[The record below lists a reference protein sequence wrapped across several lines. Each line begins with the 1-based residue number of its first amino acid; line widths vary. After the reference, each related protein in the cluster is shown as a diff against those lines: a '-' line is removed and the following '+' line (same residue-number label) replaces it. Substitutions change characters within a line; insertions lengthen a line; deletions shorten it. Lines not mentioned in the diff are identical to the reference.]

1 MTPSDTPGGTTDAA
15 TTVSERVARA
25 TAGLAPGG
33 LDWAMAMD
41 ELAEELLHADWSAD
55 ADGPADRAGIALDAA
70 IGVRRLAIER
80 LDDDLAATIGLDLRN
95 NLAVD
100 LASRYQAGGGLDD
113 LLESCALSR
122 EVLAGAAPGDLL
134 TAAAGLAGR
143 LSLLARNPGYEAELD
158 QAIRLLAGILQ
169 RAGHDDPA
177 RPIVVTSL
185 AGLELHR
192 WQRDGDPAALAAAAM
207 AAGTALRTGEVTGAT
222 LSAVNVAALLL
233 EHAEQVHDTGALST
247 GETLLRAVIEDGSP
261 RDAVAARGS
270 LAVTLVT
277 RFDLEGG
284 EGLLAEAIEWASA
297 AIDARPPGPSRAEDL
312 SARAAARAAL
322 ARLRGEPEL
331 LDAAIADARA
341 AVAEP
346 ATHAADP
353 SGPVNSLAML
363 LAERYD
369 LLGDSANLD
378 ESITLYEGL
387 LANPAVAVDA
397 RPAILSNL
405 ANGLLS
411 RFERARTARARLT
424 RARALA
430 DIRRAAE
437 LADEA
442 ISRTPSGSVHLAA
455 RHDTAGRI
463 RAALG
468 YHLGSGGA
476 SGTDGAAEQGAL
488 AERHARAAVGA
499 TPGGSPDRAHYLN
512 NWAMWVTGRWE
523 RTTDPAAL
531 AEAIGLLEAALAA
544 AQGDGQ
550 LRATISFNLGVRMQE
565 RFELAHEKGKPD
577 WDDLQ
582 GACDL
587 LDDVLAAE
595 LPHLTVPAGKRLG
608 DIAVSLGM
616 WPQAEHA
623 LRLALAAAGDL
634 TGLRPLRPDKQRA
647 RSGVQGIGALAGL
660 CASRA
665 GNTVAA
671 ALHLE
676 QASATLLAESLGV
689 RADTV
694 TFADITTA
702 CRAMR
707 RSILFLGSTPA
718 GGLAVLA
725 DEDGACQAIELPDLT
740 DDAVRSATSAFR
752 RQLAAAI
759 EGQGAGDAAGDDSL
773 AACYAAGDQLTRW
786 TWEAV
791 LAPLGE
797 LLAGTGRLA
806 VLPLGRLAWLPV
818 IAAGTPGHLP
828 ALAQHEPVL
837 LIRATAGSAA
847 PSVAAGSAAA
857 RSRAGEAS
865 GSQGLRVLIWA
876 DTGPDD
882 RAIPNVLDEARRVAA
897 LYPGARSRLHDR
909 QDQDGTRH
917 GVMGGEVPVSLAQD
931 GSTVSLRGARP
942 GTPPLDRVEV
952 AGGSAADVVA
962 LLGSADIVHLA
973 CHCDIDPGYPEETVL
988 QVDPPVR
995 MGDVGVGVLDARTHV
1010 VLSACDAALTATS
1023 LPDEALSPAAA
1034 FLLAGAG
1041 TVTAP
1046 VWPVDDEAAA
1056 GFMVDY
1062 HRRLAAG
1069 TEPGQALSQVQA
1081 AWSAS
1086 RPAFGYA
1093 PWVVVLRP
1101 QGTAAS

>member
-1 MTPSDTPGGTTDAA
+1 MTPGDSHGGTTDTAIA
-15 TTVSERVARA
+15 VSGKVVRA
-25 TAGLAPGG
+25 TAGLVPGG
-33 LDWAMAMD
+33 PDWARAMD
-41 ELAEELLHADWSAD
+41 GLAEELLHADWSAD
-55 ADGPADRAGIALDAA
+55 ADGPADHAGSPLDAA
-70 IGVRRLAIER
+70 ISVRRLAIER
-80 LDDDLAATIGLDLRN
+80 LDDALAATVGLDLRN

-122 EVLAGAAPGDLL
+122 EVLAGAARGDLL

-143 LSLLARNPGYEAELD
+143 LSLLARNPGHEAELD
-158 QAIRLLAGILQ
+158 QAIRLLAGILKQ
-169 RAGHDDPA
+169 ARHDDDLG

-192 WQRDGDPAALAAAAM
+192 WQRDGDPAALAAAATAAAM
-207 AAGTALRTGEVTGAT
+207 AWRTGEVTGAT

-233 EHAEQVHDTGALST
+233 EHAEQAHDTGVLNA
-247 GETLLRAVIEDGSP
+247 GETLLRAVIRDGSP

-270 LAVTLVT
+270 LAVALVT

-284 EGLLAEAIEWASA
+284 EGLLAEAIDQACA
-297 AIDARPPGPSRAEDL
+297 AIAVRPPGPSRAEDL
-312 SARAAARAAL
+312 STRAAARAAL
-322 ARLRGEPEL
+322 ARLRGDPEL

-369 LLGDSANLD
+369 LLGDSVNLD
-378 ESITLYEGL
+378 ESITLHEGL
-387 LANPAVAVDA
+387 LTDPAVAVDG

-411 RFERARTARARLT
+411 RFERDRTARARSA

-430 DIRRAAE
+430 DIRRAAD
-437 LADEA
+437 LAEEA
-442 ISRTPSGSVHLAA
+442 IGRTPPSSIHLAA
-455 RHDTAGRI
+455 RHDTAGRV

-468 YHLGSGGA
+468 YHLGSAGTP
-476 SGTDGAAEQGAL
+476 GTDGAAGQGEL
-488 AERHARAAVGA
+488 AERHARAAAGA
-499 TPGGSPDRAHYLN
+499 TPQGSPDRAHYLN
-512 NWAMWVTGRWE
+512 NWAMWVTDRWE
-523 RTTDPAAL
+523 RTADPAAL
-531 AEAIGLLEAALAA
+531 AQAIGLLEEARAAV
-544 AQGDGQ
+544 QGDGQ
-550 LRATISFNLGVRMQE
+550 LRATITFNLGVRMQE
-565 RFELAHEKGKPD
+565 RFELSHDKGEPN

-587 LDDVLAAE
+587 LDDVLAAG

-608 DIAVSLGM
+608 DIAVSLAM
-616 WPQAEHA
+616 WPEAEHA

-634 TGLRPLRPDKQRA
+634 TGLRPLQPDKQRA
-647 RSGVQGIGALAGL
+647 RSGVQGIGALAAL
-660 CASRA
+660 CAARA
-665 GNTVAA
+665 GNTAAA

-694 TFADITTA
+694 TFAGITTA
-702 CRAMR
+702 CRVMR

-725 DEDGACQAIELPDLT
+725 DENGACQAIELPGLT
-740 DDAVRSATSAFR
+740 DDAVQSATSAFR

-759 EGQGAGDAAGDDSL
+759 QSPEAGHTAGEDPL
-773 AACYAAGDQLTRW
+773 VACHAAGDQLTRW
-786 TWEAV
+786 TWTAA

-797 LLAGTGRLA
+797 LLAGSGRLA
-806 VLPLGRLAWLPV
+806 ILPLGRLAWLP
-818 IAAGTPGHLP
+818 ITAAGPPGRPP
-828 ALAQHEPVL
+828 ALASHEPVL
-837 LIRATAGSAA
+837 LIRAAAVPAASGVAGDST
-847 PSVAAGSAAA
+847 AA
-857 RSRAGEAS
+857 RAQAGEAS
-865 GSQGLRVLIWA
+865 GGQGLRVLIWA
-876 DTGPDD
+876 DTGPGD
-882 RAIPNVLDEARRVAA
+882 RVIPSVLDEARRVAD
-897 LYPGARSRLHDR
+897 LYPGARTRLHDR
-909 QDQDGTRH
+909 QDH
-917 GVMGGEVPVSLAQD
+917 D
-931 GSTVSLRGARP
+931 GSPVPLRGS
-942 GTPPLDRVEV
+942 V
-952 AGGSAADVVA
+952 AGAPASDQVEAGKRGAADLA
-962 LLGSADIVHLA
+962 DLLGSADIVHLA
-973 CHCDIDPGYPEETVL
+973 CHCDIDPGYPEDTVL

-995 MGDVGVGVLDARTHV
+995 MGDVGVGVLHARTHI

-1046 VWPVDDEAAA
+1046 VWPVDDEAAG

-1062 HRRLAAG
+1062 HRRLSVG

-1086 RPAFGYA
+1086 RPRFDYA

>member
-1 MTPSDTPGGTTDAA
+1 VTSGDIPGGDAGTA
-15 TTVSERVARA
+15 AASVPERAARA
-25 TAGLAPGG
+25 TAGLVPGG
-33 LDWAMAMD
+33 LDWARTMD
-41 ELAEELLHADWSAD
+41 ELAEELLRADRSAD
-55 ADGPADRAGIALDAA
+55 ADGPASRAVTPLDAA
-70 IGVRRLAIER
+70 IGVRRLAIQR
-80 LDDDLAATIGLDLRN
+80 LDDDLAATAGLDLRN

-100 LASRYQAGGGLDD
+100 LASRYQAGGGLED

-122 EVLAGAAPGDLL
+122 EVFAGAAPGDLL

-143 LSLLARNPGYEAELD
+143 LSLLARNPGHEAGLD
-158 QAIRLLAGILQ
+158 QAIGLLTGLLKQ
-169 RAGHDDPA
+169 AGHDAPA
-177 RPIVVTSL
+177 RPIAVTSL

-192 WQRDGDPAALAAAAM
+192 WQRDGDPAALAAAAT
-207 AAGTALRTGEVTGAT
+207 AAGMALRTGQVTGAT
-222 LSAVNVAALLL
+222 PSAVNVAALLL
-233 EHAEQVHDTGALST
+233 EHAEQAHDTQVLSE
-247 GETLLRAVIEDGSP
+247 GESLLRAVIDDGSAK
-261 RDAVAARGS
+261 DAVAARGS

-297 AIDARPPGPSRAEDL
+297 AIEARPPGPSRAEDL
-312 SARAAARAAL
+312 STRAAARAAA

-378 ESITLYEGL
+378 DSITLYEGL
-387 LANPAVAVDA
+387 LADPAVAADA

-405 ANGLLS
+405 ANGLLA
-411 RFERARTARARLT
+411 RFERDRTARARLT
-424 RARALA
+424 RGRALA
-430 DIRRAAE
+430 GIRRAVE

-442 ISRTPSGSVHLAA
+442 ISRTPPGSVHLAA
-455 RHDTAGRI
+455 RHDTAGRL

-468 YHLGSGGA
+468 YHLGSAGTPGTGGA
-476 SGTDGAAEQGAL
+476 AQQGEL
-488 AERHARAAVGA
+488 AERHARAAAGA
-499 TPGGSPDRAHYLN
+499 TPEGSPDRAHYLN
-512 NWAMWVTGRWE
+512 NWAMWVTDRWE
-523 RTTDPAAL
+523 RTADPAAL
-531 AEAIGLLEAALAA
+531 DEAIGLLEAALAA

-565 RFELAHEKGKPD
+565 RFELARGQGEPD

-582 GACDL
+582 RACDL
-587 LDDVLAAE
+587 LDDVLAAD

-608 DIAVSLGM
+608 DIAMSLAM

-647 RSGVQGIGALAGL
+647 RSGVQGIGALAAL
-660 CASRA
+660 CAARA
-665 GNTVAA
+665 GDPVAA
-671 ALHLE
+671 GLHLE

-694 TFADITTA
+694 TFADITAA

-725 DEDGACQAIELPDLT
+725 GQDGTCQATELPDLT
-740 DDAVRSATSAFR
+740 DDAVQSAISAFR
-752 RQLAAAI
+752 RQLAAAM
-759 EGQGAGDAAGDDSL
+759 EAPGAGDAAGDDPL

-791 LAPLGE
+791 LAPLGG

-818 IAAGTPGHLP
+818 TAAGPPGYPP
-828 ALAQHEPVL
+828 ALAPHEPVL
-837 LIRATAGSAA
+837 LIRATAGPAISAVSA
-847 PSVAAGSAAA
+847 VAGSRPGGAPGGA
-857 RSRAGEAS
+857 E
-865 GSQGLRVLIWA
+865 LRVLIWA
-876 DTGPDD
+876 DTGPGD
-882 RAIPNVLDEARRVAA
+882 RAIPHVLDEARRVAA
-897 LYPGARSRLHDR
+897 LYPEARLRLHDR
-909 QDQDGTRH
+909 QDQD
-917 GVMGGEVPVSLAQD
+917 A
-931 GSTVSLRGARP
+931 STVPLRGARP
-942 GTPPLDRVEV
+942 GAPPDRAEA
-952 AGGSAADVVA
+952 AGHSVGDAAA
-962 LLGSADIVHLA
+962 LLASADIVHLA

-995 MGDVGVGVLDARTHV
+995 MGDVGAGVLGPRTHV
-1010 VLSACDAALTATS
+1010 VLSACDAALTAAS

-1086 RPAFGYA
+1086 QPAFGYA
-1093 PWVVVLRP
+1093 PWVIVLRP
-1101 QGTAAS
+1101 HATAAS

>member
-1 MTPSDTPGGTTDAA
+1 MTPGATPSDTAI
-15 TTVSERVARA
+15 TVSEGLARA
-25 TAGLAPGG
+25 TAGLVPGG
-33 LDWAMAMD
+33 LNWASAMD
-41 ELAEELLHADWSAD
+41 ELAEEFLHADR
-55 ADGPADRAGIALDAA
+55 PADRAGTRLDAA
-70 IGVRRLAIER
+70 ISVRRLAIER
-80 LDDDLAATIGLDLRN
+80 LDDDLAAIVGLDLRN

-134 TAAAGLAGR
+134 IAAAGLAGR
-143 LSLLARNPGYEAELD
+143 LSLLARNPGYEAGLD
-158 QAIRLLAGILQ
+158 QAIRLLADILE
-169 RAGHDDPA
+169 RAEHDDPA
-177 RPIVVTSL
+177 QPIVVTSL

-192 WQRDGDPAALAAAAM
+192 WQRDGDPAALAAGAA
-207 AAGTALRTGEVTGAT
+207 AAGMALRTGDVTGAT
-222 LSAVNVAALLL
+222 PSAVNVAALLL
-233 EHAEQVHDTGALST
+233 EHAEQAHDTGLLSAV
-247 GETLLRAVIEDGSP
+247 ETLLRAVIEDGSP

-297 AIDARPPGPSRAEDL
+297 AIDARPSGPSRAEDL
-312 SARAAARAAL
+312 STRAAARGAL
-322 ARLRGEPEL
+322 ARLRAEPEL

-346 ATHAADP
+346 ATHAVDH

-378 ESITLYEGL
+378 ESITLHGGL
-387 LANPAVAVDA
+387 LANPAVAVDG

-405 ANGLLS
+405 ANGLLA
-411 RFERARTARARLT
+411 RFERDRTARAPLT
-424 RARALA
+424 RASALG

-437 LADEA
+437 LAGEA
-442 ISRTPSGSVHLAA
+442 IRRTPPGSVHLAA

-468 YHLGSGGA
+468 HHLGSAGT
-476 SGTDGAAEQGAL
+476 SGTGGTAEQGEL
-488 AERHARAAVGA
+488 AEQHARAAVGA
-499 TPGGSPDRAHYLN
+499 TPQGSPDCAHYLN
-512 NWAMWVTGRWE
+512 NWAMWVTDRWE
-523 RTTDPAAL
+523 RTADPAAL
-531 AEAIGLLEAALAA
+531 AEAIGLLEAARAA

-550 LRATISFNLGVRMQE
+550 LRATINFNLGVRMQE
-565 RFELAHEKGKPD
+565 RFELAREKGKPN

-582 GACDL
+582 DACDL
-587 LDDVLAAE
+587 LDEVLAAE

-608 DIAVSLGM
+608 DIAMSLGM

-647 RSGVQGIGALAGL
+647 RSGVQGIGALAAL
-660 CASRA
+660 CAARA
-665 GNTVAA
+665 GNTVTA

-676 QASATLLAESLGV
+676 QASATLLAESLGA

-694 TFADITTA
+694 TFADITIA

-725 DEDGACQAIELPDLT
+725 DENGTCQAIELPDLT
-740 DDAVRSATSAFR
+740 DDAVWSATSTFR
-752 RQLAAAI
+752 RQLAAAV
-759 EGQGAGDAAGDDSL
+759 EGDAAGDDPL
-773 AACYAAGDQLTRW
+773 VACYAAGDQLTRW
-786 TWEAV
+786 TWAAV

-797 LLAGTGRLA
+797 LLAGGGRLA

-818 IAAGTPGHLP
+818 TAAGPPGHLP
-828 ALAQHEPVL
+828 ALAPHEPVL
-837 LIRATAGSAA
+837 LIRAAAGSGAS
-847 PSVAAGSAAA
+847 PVAADSAAA
-857 RSRAGEAS
+857 RSRPGEAS

-876 DTGPDD
+876 DTGPGD

-897 LYPGARSRLHDR
+897 LYPEARSRLHDR
-909 QDQDGTRH
+909 QNQDGIRR
-917 GVMGGEVPVSLAQD
+917 GVMGEEVPVSLAHD
-931 GSTVSLRGARP
+931 GSTVSLRRARP
-942 GTPPLDRVEV
+942 GTPALDRVEV
-952 AGGSAADVVA
+952 VGRGAADVVA
-962 LLGSADIVHLA
+962 LLSSADIVHLA

-995 MGDVGVGVLDARTHV
+995 IGDLGMGVLDARTHV
-1010 VLSACDAALTATS
+1010 VLSACDAALTATW
-1023 LPDEALSPAAA
+1023 LPDEAVSPAAA
-1034 FLLAGAG
+1034 FLLAGVG

-1081 AWSAS
+1081 AWSATQ
-1086 RPAFGYA
+1086 PAFGYA

-1101 QGTAAS
+1101 QGTPTS

>member
-1 MTPSDTPGGTTDAA
+1 MTPGDTPGGTTDTAIN
-15 TTVSERVARA
+15 VSERVARA
-25 TAGLAPGG
+25 TAGLVPGG
-33 LDWAMAMD
+33 LDWASATD

-55 ADGPADRAGIALDAA
+55 ADGPADRAGTPLDAA
-70 IGVRRLAIER
+70 IAVRRLAIER
-80 LDDDLAATIGLDLRN
+80 LDDDLAATVGLDLRN

-100 LASRYQAGGGLDD
+100 LAFRYQAGGGLDD

-122 EVLAGAAPGDLL
+122 EVLAGVAPGDLL

-158 QAIRLLAGILQ
+158 RAIRLLAGILE

-192 WQRDGDPAALAAAAM
+192 WQRDGDPAALAAAAT
-207 AAGTALRTGEVTGAT
+207 AAGMALRAGEVTAAT
-222 LSAVNVAALLL
+222 PGAVNVAALLL
-233 EHAEQVHDTGALST
+233 EHAEQAHDTGVLSA
-247 GETLLRAVIEDGSP
+247 GETLLRAVIEDGST

-284 EGLLAEAIEWASA
+284 EGLLVEAIEWASA
-297 AIDARPPGPSRAEDL
+297 AIDARPSGPSRAEDL
-312 SARAAARAAL
+312 SSRAAARAAL
-322 ARLRGEPEL
+322 ARLRGEPGL

-346 ATHAADP
+346 ATYAADP

-369 LLGDSANLD
+369 LLGDSTNLD
-378 ESITLYEGL
+378 ESIALHDAL

-411 RFERARTARARLT
+411 RFERDRTASARST
-424 RARALA
+424 RARALT
-430 DIRRAAE
+430 DIRRAAG

-442 ISRTPSGSVHLAA
+442 ISRTPPGSVHLAG

-468 YHLGSGGA
+468 YHLGSAGTPGA
-476 SGTDGAAEQGAL
+476 DGAAEQGEL
-488 AERHARAAVGA
+488 AERHARAAAGA
-499 TPGGSPDRAHYLN
+499 TPEGSPDRAHYLN
-512 NWAMWVTGRWE
+512 NWAMWVTDRWE
-523 RTTDPAAL
+523 RTADPAAL

-565 RFELAHEKGKPD
+565 RFELAREKGKPN

-582 GACDL
+582 RACDL
-587 LDDVLAAE
+587 LDDVLAAD
-595 LPHLTVPAGKRLG
+595 LPHLAVPAGKRLG
-608 DIAVSLGM
+608 DIAVSLAM

-647 RSGVQGIGALAGL
+647 RSGVQGIGALAAL
-660 CASRA
+660 CAARA

-725 DEDGACQAIELPDLT
+725 DEDGACHAIELPDLT
-740 DDAVRSATSAFR
+740 GDAVRSATSAFR

-759 EGQGAGDAAGDDSL
+759 ERPGAGDAAGDDPL

-818 IAAGTPGHLP
+818 TAAGPPGHPP
-828 ALAQHEPVL
+828 ALAPHGPVL

-847 PSVAAGSAAA
+847 PPVAADSAAA
-857 RSRAGEAS
+857 GSRAGEAS

-876 DTGPDD
+876 DTGPGD

-917 GVMGGEVPVSLAQD
+917 GVMGGKVPVSLAHD

-952 AGGSAADVVA
+952 VGRSAADVVA

-1010 VLSACDAALTATS
+1010 VLSACDAALTAAS

-1046 VWPVDDEAAA
+1046 VWPVDDDAAG

-1086 RPAFGYA
+1086 RPAFAYA

>member
-1 MTPSDTPGGTTDAA
+1 MTPGDIPGMAA
-15 TTVSERVARA
+15 ALSGRVARA
-25 TAGLAPGG
+25 TAGLVPGG
-33 LDWAMAMD
+33 PDWARALD
-41 ELAEELLHADWSAD
+41 ELAEEFLH
-55 ADGPADRAGIALDAA
+55 ADGPAGPGVPADHAETPLDAA
-70 IGVRRLAIER
+70 IGVRRLAIGR
-80 LDDDLAATIGLDLRN
+80 LDDDLAATVGLDLRN

-113 LLESCALSR
+113 LLESCALSH
-122 EVLAGAAPGDLL
+122 EVLAGAAPTDLL

-158 QAIRLLAGILQ
+158 QAIGLLAGVLE

-192 WQRDGDPAALAAAAM
+192 WQRDGGPAALATAAT
-207 AAGTALRTGEVTGAT
+207 AAGMALRTGEVTGAT
-222 LSAVNVAALLL
+222 PSAVNIAALLL
-233 EHAEQVHDTGALST
+233 EQAEQAHDTGVLAA
-247 GETLLRAVIEDGSP
+247 GESLLRAVIDEGAPKDI
-261 RDAVAARGS
+261 VAARGS

-284 EGLLAEAIEWASA
+284 EELLAEAIEWASA

-312 SARAAARAAL
+312 STRAAARAAI

-331 LDAAIADARA
+331 LNAAIADARA

-378 ESITLYEGL
+378 ESIALYEGL

-397 RPAILSNL
+397 RPAILSNM
-405 ANGLLS
+405 ANGLLA
-411 RFERARTARARLT
+411 RFERDRTAPARLT
-424 RARALA
+424 RARALG
-430 DIRRAAE
+430 DVRRAGE

-442 ISRTPSGSVHLAA
+442 ITRTPPGSIHLAG

-468 YHLGSGGA
+468 YHLGSAGTAGAGGA
-476 SGTDGAAEQGAL
+476 VQQGEL

-499 TPGGSPDRAHYLN
+499 TPEESPDRAHYLN
-512 NWAMWVTGRWE
+512 NWAMWVTDRWE
-523 RTTDPAAL
+523 RTADPAAL

-544 AQGDGQ
+544 AQGDGH

-565 RFELAHEKGKPD
+565 RFELARGRGEPD

-582 GACDL
+582 RACDL

-608 DIAVSLGM
+608 DIAISLAM

-647 RSGVQGIGALAGL
+647 RSGVQGIGALAAL
-660 CASRA
+660 CAART
-665 GNTVAA
+665 GNTMAA

-676 QASATLLAESLGV
+676 QASATLLAESLGM

-694 TFADITTA
+694 TSAGITTA

-718 GGLAVLA
+718 GALGVLA

-740 DDAVRSATSAFR
+740 DEAVRSAISAFR
-752 RQLAAAI
+752 SQLAAAM
-759 EGQGAGDAAGDDSL
+759 EGPGAEDAEGDDPL

-791 LAPLGE
+791 LAPLGG
-797 LLAGTGRLA
+797 LLAGAARLA

-818 IAAGTPGHLP
+818 TAAGPPGYPP
-828 ALAQHEPVL
+828 ALAPHEPVL
-837 LIRATAGSAA
+837 LIRATAGSAI
-847 PSVAAGSAAA
+847 PAGS
-857 RSRAGEAS
+857 RTGEAS
-865 GSQGLRVLIWA
+865 GDAGLRVLIWA
-876 DTGPDD
+876 DTGPGD
-882 RAIPNVLDEARRVAA
+882 RAIPHVLDEARRVAA

-909 QDQDGTRH
+909 QDQG
-917 GVMGGEVPVSLAQD
+917 
-931 GSTVSLRGARP
+931 GSTVPLRGARP
-942 GTPPLDRVEV
+942 GNRPLDRIQV
-952 AGGSAADVVA
+952 AGRSAADMVA
-962 LLGSADIVHLA
+962 LVGSADIVHLA

-995 MGDVGVGVLDARTHV
+995 LGDVGVGILDPRTHV
-1010 VLSACDAALTATS
+1010 VLSACDAALTAAS

-1056 GFMVDY
+1056 SFMVDY

-1069 TEPGQALSQVQA
+1069 TEPGQALSHVQA

-1093 PWVVVLRP
+1093 PWVIVLRP
-1101 QGTAAS
+1101 PGTAAS